1 MVNRL
6 SLFSLISIVF
16 ISSTDIENKIYK
28 SIKVKDMII
37 TINYLLYLLIIDII
51 SFD

>member
-1 MVNRL
+1 MVNRI
-6 SLFSLISIVF
+6 SLLLLISIEF
-16 ISSTDIENKIYK
+16 ISSIDIENKIYK
-28 SIKVKDMII
+28 SIKVKYIII